1 MKKFIM
7 NVASFLLAAIGVS
20 LIDQVNGFSNC
31 EGVSS
36 CRPRCIS
43 FQVDRS
49 VDQCDALTGT
59 FQIQSD
65 ITPWDTKSFI
75 TYNCDA
81 AGTCINER
89 CGLPLPAN
97 MTLRISEEGYAGQY
111 HTVMELAADEN
122 AFTYCSVYQCP
133 KDECALPS
141 QLGHG
146 LQIEMVDSSM
156 VHAHQLTD
164 GWLSPKNFT
173 LGLVS
178 CKVSVDFNGVQR
190 NPKNNPYCVFPIV
203 EISFHPNNLSFLIT
217 I

>member
-1 MKKFIM
+1 M
-7 NVASFLLAAIGVS
+7 NAASLILAAIGVS
-20 LIDQVNGFSNC
+20 LVHEVNGTSSVRSKNGANC
-31 EGVSS
+31 VGVSS

-49 VDQCDALTGT
+49 SDSSVDQCDTLTGI

-65 ITPWDTKSFI
+65 ITPWDTKSFR

-81 AGTCINER
+81 AGTCMNER

-111 HTVMELAADEN
+111 STVIELAEDED

-146 LQIEMVDSSM
+146 LQIEMVDSS
-156 VHAHQLTD
+156 VIQAHQLTD

-178 CKVSVDFNGVQR
+178 ILGR
-190 NPKNNPYCVFPIV
+190 G
-203 EISFHPNNLSFLIT
+203 HT
-217 I
+217 